1 MEPKTFVPHRDV
13 REEKTL
19 CLCALTEL
27 VFFRITTIVMTEMEI
42 LVFLIL
48 KGNYRGKKPVC
59 LMVIT
64 DGSQK
69 IMRILNKK

>member
-27 VFFRITTIVMTEMEI
+27 VFLGLPPLLWRKWKF
-42 LVFLIL
+42 
-48 KGNYRGKKPVC
+48 
-59 LMVIT
+59 
-64 DGSQK
+64 
-69 IMRILNKK
+69 